1 MDPML
6 ATGGSAAD
14 AISMIKKHGVKKIM
28 FMSMFLRIFALL
40 IIMLLTP
47 VYSIGEEVSALG
59 FVEIDPRSQT
69 VITDKVRLTFVRTDS
84 GWTSSCFFEKFHSLI
99 EDHSANEVLSASSAC
114 THQIMKSSWQIIDAD
129 GNYINAGTLKPSKA
143 AYCGEVGFVSI
154 AKPLK
159 YKLKFD
165 STRQSRYTWDGTTY
179 PPLLAVPKGT
189 RVDKIQ
195 PVAMNGS
202 VEQKIKD
209 KLVKQYFRKGRTV
222 RKCDSNE
229 NLVSERAAKSSD
241 VVIKPLAGFKDNV
254 SFYEVLV
261 PDTSGCGI
269 MDDEMELM
277 AVKGSEVVNLS
288 GTSELADDDRPMTTS
303 LSLFNRYVISTKKL
317 QDTVYVFFAG
327 GYNLDGYVLLD
338 SELNVRGISTWNY
351 H

>member
-1 MDPML
+1 
-6 ATGGSAAD
+6 
-14 AISMIKKHGVKKIM
+14 
-28 FMSMFLRIFALL
+28 MFLRIFTLL

-47 VYSIGEEVSALG
+47 IYSIGEEVSAIG

-84 GWTSSCFFEKFHSLI
+84 GWTSSCFFENFYS
-99 EDHSANEVLSASSAC
+99 C
-114 THQIMKSSWQIIDAD
+114 PHQIMKSSWQIIDAD

-143 AYCGEVGFVSI
+143 AHGGEVGFVTA

-159 YKLKFD
+159 NKLKFD

-189 RVDKIQ
+189 RVEKIQ

-241 VVIKPLAGFKDNV
+241 VVIKPLAGYKDNV

-277 AVKGSEVVNLS
+277 AVKGSEVVYLS
-288 GTSELADDDRPMTTS
+288 GTTELADDDRPTTTAMT
-303 LSLFNRYVISTKKL
+303 LFNRYVISTKKM

-338 SELNVRGISTWNY
+338 SELNVRAVSTWNY